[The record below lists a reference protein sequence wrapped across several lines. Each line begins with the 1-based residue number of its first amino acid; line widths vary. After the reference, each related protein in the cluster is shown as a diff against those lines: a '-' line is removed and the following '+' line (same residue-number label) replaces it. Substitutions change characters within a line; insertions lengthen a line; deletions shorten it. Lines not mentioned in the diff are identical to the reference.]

1 MLQTDT
7 IFCLPH
13 GLSCCSSE
21 REKASRY
28 SLGDIPHPVRLAESP
43 EKARIIL
50 EAVGEADLADLL
62 VHHDGVS
69 AGGWR
74 FFVRM
79 D

>member
-21 REKASRY
+21 RE
-28 SLGDIPHPVRLAESP
+28 SLPVFLGRHPVRLAESP